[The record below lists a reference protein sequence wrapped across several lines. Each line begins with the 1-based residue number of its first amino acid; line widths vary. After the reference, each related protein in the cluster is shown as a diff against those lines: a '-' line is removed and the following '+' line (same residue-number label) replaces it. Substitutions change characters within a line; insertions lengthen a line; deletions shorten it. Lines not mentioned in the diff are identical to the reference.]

1 MEKELKVLA
10 VLNRSKNISQ
20 REIAKLT
27 DISLGKIN
35 YILKDLISEGY
46 IKSEKDNRR
55 FNYCITN
62 LGMELLEKKFKSI
75 DESRI
80 SLQGD
85 VPKLNYAVIL
95 AAGERSEFDRP
106 VGLLKINEETILD
119 RTIAILRKNGI
130 ENIVVISGYKRDEM
144 KEYCQRNSVDV
155 IYNPKYKW
163 TGTMASLALAKEYLK
178 GDFIL
183 VESDLIFEELAIR
196 NILEHKRRDCIL
208 ITNESGSGD
217 EAFVEIRN
225 GYIYKLGKD
234 IHMFNK
240 VHGEMIGILKISRD
254 VYDKM
259 LGDFKT
265 NVNPYLNYEY
275 ALLDVART
283 YDIAYEKIDDLVW
296 GEIDNLDHYEHVTNY
311 LMPKLKK
318 RENEIFVS
326 MLKGYL
332 VEALKVDGN
341 DITEIEHAGGMTNKN
356 FRVEIKDKKYIL
368 RVPGAGTEEMI
379 NRKDEKVNSGIG
391 CALGIDAPVLYF
403 DDNNGIKI
411 AEFIENAETLTGTS
425 AKKEENMKLTTEI
438 LRKLHTSGAKL
449 PNRFDIWGKIELYE
463 ELLAK
468 ANGENFKD
476 YDGVK
481 SKVLRLKDRLKELK
495 VEEMPSHN
503 DLVPENFIKSGEN
516 KIYLIDWEYSGMN
529 DPMWDLAAHSI
540 ECNFSKSDEELYLNL
555 YFNGEYG
562 DDIKERILIH
572 KICQD
577 LLWSLWT
584 KIKEAKG
591 DDFGTYGADRYE
603 RCKGNLKL
611 LSKVHSNK

>member
-1 MEKELKVLA
+1 MEKELKVLE
-10 VLNRSKNISQ
+10 VLNKNKNISQ
-20 REIAKLT
+20 RDIAKLT

-35 YILKDLISEGY
+35 YILKDLILEGY

-62 LGMELLEKKFKSI
+62 LGIELLEKKFKSI
-75 DESRI
+75 DERRI

-85 VPKLNYAVIL
+85 VPKVNYAVIL
-95 AAGERSEFDRP
+95 AAGERSEFDKP

-119 RTIAILRKNGI
+119 RTIALLRKNGI
-130 ENIVVISGYKRDEM
+130 ENIVVVSGYKNDDM
-144 KEYCQRNSVDV
+144 KEYCHRNGVEI

-163 TGTMASLALAKEYLK
+163 TGTMASLALAKDYLK

-183 VESDLIFEELAIR
+183 VESDLVYEESAIK

-240 VHGEMIGILKISRD
+240 IHGEMIGILKISKD
-254 VYDKM
+254 VFDKM
-259 LGDFKT
+259 LVDFDS

-296 GEIDNLDHYEHVTNY
+296 GEVDNLEHYEYITNY
-311 LMPKLKK
+311 LLAKLKK
-318 RENEIFVS
+318 REDEIFVS
-326 MLKGYL
+326 KLKSYL
-332 VEALKVDGN
+332 VDALKVKED

-356 FRVEIKDKKYIL
+356 FRVDIKEKKYIL
-368 RVPGAGTEEMI
+368 RVPGTGTEEMI
-379 NRKDEKVNSGIG
+379 SRKDEKVNSEVG
-391 CALGIDAPVLYF
+391 CALGIDAHVLYF
-403 DDNNGIKI
+403 DENNGIKI

-425 AKKEENMKLTTEI
+425 AKKEENMKLTTDI
-438 LRKLHTSGAKL
+438 LRKLHTSGEKL
-449 PNRFDIWGKIELYE
+449 SNRFDIWGKIELYE
-463 ELLAK
+463 ELLGK

-481 SKVLRLKDRLKELK
+481 SKVLKLKERLKELG
-495 VEEMPSHN
+495 VEEMASHN
-503 DLVPENFIKSGEN
+503 DTVPENFIKSGDN

-540 ECNFSKSDEELYLNL
+540 ECNFSKSDEELFLNL
-555 YFNGEYG
+555 YFDGEYG

-577 LLWSLWT
+577 FLWSVWT

-591 DDFGTYGADRYE
+591 DDFGTYGMDRYE
-603 RCKGNLKL
+603 RCKKNLKL
-611 LSKVHSNK
+611 LSSYKAH

>member
-1 MEKELKVLA
+1 MEKELKVLE
-10 VLNRSKNISQ
+10 VLNKNKNISQ
-20 REIAKLT
+20 RDIAKLT
-27 DISLGKIN
+27 NISLGKIN
-35 YILKDLISEGY
+35 YILKGLIAEGY
-46 IKSEKDNRR
+46 IKSEKGNRK

-62 LGMELLEKKFKSI
+62 LGIELLEKKFKSI
-75 DESRI
+75 DERRI

-85 VPKLNYAVIL
+85 VPKVNHAVIL
-95 AAGERSEFDRP
+95 AAGERSEFDKP

-130 ENIVVISGYKRDEM
+130 ENIVVVAGYKNEVM
-144 KEYCQRNSVDV
+144 KEYCNRNGVDI

-163 TGTMASLALAKEYLK
+163 TGTMASLALAKDYLK

-183 VESDLIFEELAIR
+183 VESDLIFEESAIK

-240 VHGEMIGILKISRD
+240 VHGEMIGILKISKD
-254 VYDKM
+254 VFEKM
-259 LGDFKT
+259 LGDFDS

-296 GEIDNLDHYEHVTNY
+296 GEVDNLEHYEYITNY
-311 LMPKLKK
+311 LLAKLKK
-318 RENEIFVS
+318 REDAIFVS
-326 MLKGYL
+326 KLKSYL
-332 VEALKVDGN
+332 VDALKVEED

-356 FRVEIKDKKYIL
+356 FRVDIKGKKYIL
-368 RVPGAGTEEMI
+368 RVPGTGTEEMI
-379 NRKDEKVNSGIG
+379 SRRDEKINSEVG
-391 CALGIDAPVLYF
+391 CALGIDAHVLYF
-403 DDNNGIKI
+403 DENNGIKI

-425 AKKEENMKLTTEI
+425 AKKEENMKLTTDI
-438 LRKLHTSGAKL
+438 LRRLHTSEAKL
-449 PNRFDIWGKIELYE
+449 SNRFDIWGKIELYE
-463 ELLAK
+463 ELLLKAK
-468 ANGENFKD
+468 GENFKD

-481 SKVLRLKDRLKELK
+481 SKVLKLKERLKELGA
-495 VEEMPSHN
+495 EEVPSHN
-503 DLVPENFIKSGEN
+503 DTVPENFIKSGEN

-540 ECNFSKSDEELYLNL
+540 ECNFSKSDEELFLNL

-562 DDIKERILIH
+562 DDIRERILIH
-572 KICQD
+572 KVCQD
-577 LLWSLWT
+577 FLWSVWT

-591 DDFGTYGADRYE
+591 DDFGTYGMDRYE
-603 RCKGNLKL
+603 RCKKNLKL
-611 LSKVHSNK
+611 LSSYK